1 MKKARSEKSL
11 LKENKNCKQLIIK
24 PYDEKIK
31 KENDDLKNEI
41 KELHHL
47 ISKMEKERQY
57 YMNKNVKEDCTFIS
71 DFEAKKLETIKGE
84 NEEKIKKLEE
94 EIKNKNKENENL
106 ETKIEELKN
115 QSNNME
121 KLYNEMTSKME
132 KLINLFT

>member
-47 ISKMEKERQY
+47 ISKVEKERQY
-57 YMNKNVKEDCTFIS
+57 YMKKNVKEDCTFIS

-106 ETKIEELKN
+106 EKKIEELKN

>member
-11 LKENKNCKQLIIK
+11 LKENKNFKQLT
-24 PYDEKIK
+24 YDEKIK

-41 KELHHL
+41 KELHRL
-47 ISKMEKERQY
+47 ISKMEKERRF
-57 YMNKNVKEDCTFIS
+57 YMNENVKKDCTYIS

-106 ETKIEELKN
+106 EKKIEELKN

-121 KLYNEMTSKME
+121 NIYNEMTSKME
-132 KLINLFT
+132 KLIKLFT